1 MDAKF
6 IRTKLALFELG
17 EMGYTEVW
25 LGNVLNPHEPWL
37 RQLNGVVAA
46 PKSRPVW
53 RPLLWD
59 AKNFGRLSCGNGLKI
74 ADQAQFSLVGDMTPG
89 HYVLRDGD
97 WFPEGNVGGW

>member
-6 IRTKLALFELG
+6 IRTKLALLELG

-25 LGNVLNPHEPWL
+25 LGNVPNPHWEHGMGD
-37 RQLNGVVAA
+37 GVVAA

-53 RPLLWD
+53 RPFLWE
-59 AKNFGRLSCGNGLKI
+59 ARNFGMMGCGNGLKI
-74 ADQAQFSLVGDMTPG
+74 ADQAQFSLVREMAPG